1 MIAGLVALGCLQFL
15 ASKAGKPTSPM
26 SEKAIKDAMS
36 PKVGNY
42 ALRLDFT
49 IIAIPDEVLKAIQ
62 NHKRRA
68 EWDYNVVEAVENEKE
83 SMVKVS
89 YKSSDP
95 IYPGYLEEIKVK
107 YMINKN
113 KFYIMESVHSP
124 TLGNYERVWILDQV
138 QNRPY
143 FMRVQFLTTVTGSYH
158 STRSNASALIKSIAA
173 LKNMIQVENRD
184 SEMQVTIRQDDQDR
198 QPQWN

>member
-1 MIAGLVALGCLQFL
+1 
-15 ASKAGKPTSPM
+15 M

-49 IIAIPDEVLKAIQ
+49 IIASPDEVLKALQ

-124 TLGNYERVWILDQV
+124 TLGNYERVWILD
-138 QNRPY
+138 
-143 FMRVQFLTTVTGSYH
+143 
-158 STRSNASALIKSIAA
+158 
-173 LKNMIQVENRD
+173 
-184 SEMQVTIRQDDQDR
+184 
-198 QPQWN
+198 